1 MDLNKLK
8 QDIDAKSEQV
18 DTRLAEFLGW
28 DEPVENLH
36 EGLLYSLGL
45 DIEDRIKRGKRIRP
59 VLCLQA
65 CEVLGGDI
73 ERAMPF
79 ACAIELVHNFC
90 LIHDDIEDGDEVRR
104 DRPSMWK
111 RYGVPHAINIGDY
124 MFTKVFVMLT
134 QDGAIAD
141 PALNLRHLQLI
152 ADTLDHTHIGQ
163 ALDMSARD
171 NVNFSMPDYMR
182 IAEERT
188 GYYLAAPIIGGAMA
202 AGADEATIKAL
213 RQFGQHIGPL
223 FQIID
228 DLIDLTEGKG
238 RGETGC
244 DICEGKRS
252 YLVAFAAGKATPE
265 EKKRLFEI
273 LDLPREKTTPELISE
288 IADLFERHG
297 ALQSARDFAEEL
309 YDDAMKSI
317 SEIPAPLKDLLETTF
332 AHLAKRTR

>member
-1 MDLNKLK
+1 VDLNELK
-8 QDIDAKSEQV
+8 QDIEEKSEQV
-18 DTRLAEFLGW
+18 DRRLAEFLGR

-36 EGLLYSLGL
+36 EALLYSLGL

-65 CEVLGGDI
+65 CEALGGDA

-90 LIHDDIEDGDEVRR
+90 LIHDDIEDGDQMRR

-124 MFTKVFVMLT
+124 MLTKVFVMLT
-134 QDGAIAD
+134 RDGAIAD

-152 ADTLDHTHIGQ
+152 TDTLDHTHIGQ
-163 ALDMSARD
+163 ALDMNARD
-171 NVNFSMPDYMR
+171 NADFTMADYMR
-182 IAEERT
+182 IAEEKT

-202 AGADEATIKAL
+202 AGADDPTIEAL
-213 RQFGQHIGPL
+213 GSFGQHIGPL

-238 RGETGC
+238 RGEIGC

-252 YLVAFAAGKATPE
+252 YLVAFAAERATGD
-265 EKKRLFEI
+265 EKKRIFEI
-273 LDLPREKTTPELISE
+273 LDLSREETTTEHISE
-288 IADLFERHG
+288 IAELFERHG
-297 ALQSARDFAEEL
+297 AQQSARDFAEEL
-309 YDDAMKSI
+309 YAKAMRSI
-317 SEIPAPLKDLLETTF
+317 AAIPAPLRDLLETTF